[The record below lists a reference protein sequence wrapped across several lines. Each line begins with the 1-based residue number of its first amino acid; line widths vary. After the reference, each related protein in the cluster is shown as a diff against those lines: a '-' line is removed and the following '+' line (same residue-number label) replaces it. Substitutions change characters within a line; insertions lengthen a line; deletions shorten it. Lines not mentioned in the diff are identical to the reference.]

1 VPGAELVLDLVGFDP
16 SGYDLVVTGEGT
28 VDETTFEGKV
38 PAVVQRRSRAAGVRC
53 VLFGGRVLAG
63 DAIPLSGDPDRA
75 YLDLIEVGM
84 RLARGHASS

>member
-1 VPGAELVLDLVGFDP
+1 VGVH
-16 SGYDLVVTGEGT
+16 G
-28 VDETTFEGKV
+28 
-38 PAVVQRRSRAAGVRC
+38 
-53 VLFGGRVLAG
+53 VLFGARALAG